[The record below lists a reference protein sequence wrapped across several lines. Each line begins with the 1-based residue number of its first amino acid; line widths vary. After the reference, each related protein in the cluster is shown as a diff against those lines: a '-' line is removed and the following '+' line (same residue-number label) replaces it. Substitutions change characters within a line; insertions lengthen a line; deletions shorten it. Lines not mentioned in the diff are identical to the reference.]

1 MRGSRM
7 RSVAVLVLGMALG
20 AAALGMIWSA
30 TDGDVSFRIF
40 AVRHDDG
47 RVEFGAQQRD
57 AGGGWSDLEAPERR
71 FLPPDAPLGARRYSS
86 TVIAPADAPSERVAR
101 DYAAYL
107 RQAGLELSDNFE
119 AYFGAGPGAAGGD
132 AADSP
137 PAVDY
142 AALPLLCI
150 VDPDDRGIDALCD
163 GLAAGYAGA
172 VELLAPASLS
182 DLQPEI
188 EARLAMIEADP
199 PAPLGGWVAT
209 STETLDAATRAQRA
223 LGITMPAAHWIE
235 LVDRQLVDPES
246 LFCVIS
252 HGGPESE
259 GLFDLF
265 WGLAGESAYALAGG
279 LNLNLRTA
287 AYADPGAQA
296 AAVRACIADA
306 AAAIAITL
314 PDPETLQPV
323 VDEAHAAGIPI
334 LSFNSGAEVAGAVG
348 SALHIGLDDRRG
360 GELAGEAFNQ
370 RGVSGTVLCILHE
383 PRNVGLEARCDGFA
397 STYAGQT
404 ERWRASSQAQLF
416 YELLAR
422 VEAGN
427 VDGLLSLSVS
437 TAFQVWLLEQ
447 FDVHDLPHASFGYDI
462 TSAHRVV
469 NGEMMFVVVDHPELQ
484 AYVATALLHM
494 FDRFRIDPVHYFGG
508 AAIVIEPL
516 IVGPE
521 AAQRLIDSLSE

>member
-1 MRGSRM
+1 VIVERASGLDP
-7 RSVAVLVLGMALG
+7 AVLADKGLG
-20 AAALGMIWSA
+20 ASQ
-30 TDGDVSFRIF
+30 DV
-40 AVRHDDG
+40 
-47 RVEFGAQQRD
+47 
-57 AGGGWSDLEAPERR
+57 P
-71 FLPPDAPLGARRYSS
+71 
-86 TVIAPADAPSERVAR
+86 
-101 DYAAYL
+101 
-107 RQAGLELSDNFE
+107 
-119 AYFGAGPGAAGGD
+119 
-132 AADSP
+132 
-137 PAVDY
+137 
-142 AALPLLCI
+142 AALPHGI
-150 VDPDDRGIDALCD
+150 FDADDLRAQLGQD
-163 GLAAGYAGA
+163 
-172 VELLAPASLS
+172 
-182 DLQPEI
+182 
-188 EARLAMIEADP
+188 
-199 PAPLGGWVAT
+199 LGG
-209 STETLDAATRAQRA
+209 TR
-223 LGITMPAAHWIE
+223 P
-235 LVDRQLVDPES
+235 
-246 LFCVIS
+246 
-252 HGGPESE
+252 
-259 GLFDLF
+259 
-265 WGLAGESAYALAGG
+265 
-279 LNLNLRTA
+279 
-287 AYADPGAQA
+287 
-296 AAVRACIADA
+296 
-306 AAAIAITL
+306 
-314 PDPETLQPV
+314 
-323 VDEAHAAGIPI
+323 
-334 LSFNSGAEVAGAVG
+334 
-348 SALHIGLDDRRG
+348 